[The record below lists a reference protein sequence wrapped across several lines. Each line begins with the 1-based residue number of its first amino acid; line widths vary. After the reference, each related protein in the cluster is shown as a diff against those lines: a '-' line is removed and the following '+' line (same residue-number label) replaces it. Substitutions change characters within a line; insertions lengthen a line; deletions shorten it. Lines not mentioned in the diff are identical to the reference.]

1 MKLSRLLAY
10 AAGGVI
16 LGLLFENKALI
27 LKSDIK
33 ETSGNIKRK
42 TGQSWRKAKGKLHLS
57 KQ

>member
-16 LGLLFENKALI
+16 VGLLFENKALI
-27 LKSDIK
+27 LKSDI
-33 ETSGNIKRK
+33 EDTASNVKRK
-42 TGQSWRKAKGKLHLS
+42 AGRSWRRTKKQLHLS